1 MVVKSRF
8 VVRGRS
14 PVASGLTFSSAL
26 VPLPDHYCDSP
37 ADNDRAG
44 ECGFTPSWL
53 LNSDGY
59 GQEPGQTLVGSAPT
73 DAIRIQ
79 SQREAPETSLPI
91 RFDGA
96 FAESVHHFLAH
107 ADPGE
112 IMKLL
117 QVAPAGTL
125 TCAALAHDRVL
136 RAVVEGSPRLS
147 SFV

>member
-1 MVVKSRF
+1 MAVKSRF

-14 PVASGLTFSSAL
+14 PVASRLAFSSAL
-26 VPLPDHYCDSP
+26 VPLPNHYCDNP
-37 ADNDRAG
+37 ADNIRAG
-44 ECGFTPSWL
+44 ECGFTLSWL
-53 LNSDGY
+53 RSSDGY
-59 GQEPGQTLVGSAPT
+59 CQEPSQTLVGSAPT
-73 DAIRIQ
+73 GAIRWQ
-79 SQREAPETSLPI
+79 SQRAAPETSHPI

-96 FAESVHHFLAH
+96 FAESVLHFLAH
-107 ADPGE
+107 AEPGE

-136 RAVVEGSPRLS
+136 RAVVDGSPRLS